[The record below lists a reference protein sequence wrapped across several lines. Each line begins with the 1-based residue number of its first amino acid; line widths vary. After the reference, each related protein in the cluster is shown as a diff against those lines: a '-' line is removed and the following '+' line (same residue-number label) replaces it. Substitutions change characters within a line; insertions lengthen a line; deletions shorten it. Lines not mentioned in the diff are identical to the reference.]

1 MKRKTS
7 ALLLSAVMTLG
18 MTPYAFAGDITT
30 NEQVVAT
37 SESKEVQ
44 TSGTS
49 ADGKISYVL
58 YTDKSLVFSGTGTL
72 DSATVHGV
80 DGYYNATSVV
90 IESGITGIGESA
102 FSSCYKMESIS
113 IPNTVTTIGN
123 CAFSNCA
130 GLTSVSIPG
139 SVKSLGTNAFQFCGL
154 TSVSISDGVP
164 NISDYAFQYCS
175 ELTNVSIPKS
185 VTSIGDNAFQ
195 ECHKLASVSI
205 PEGVTTIGNNAFLAC
220 SSLTSVSISEG
231 VTSIGQLAFYSCG
244 KLTKVSIPSSVT
256 NIGRVAF
263 GFCGELKSAE
273 IAEGLTTIPD
283 AMFVGCSKLESVT
296 MPKSVT
302 KIEKTAF
309 GASYPEN
316 LVIRYAG
323 TEEDWQSID
332 IVNNS
337 NDWWYDENTTAKVIY
352 KCKNH
357 SYTYDLVDSV
367 KWSDDYK
374 SATVEFVCQTCG
386 DKKVVDADV
395 TTKTMAPTCTDKGIT
410 TATAKAVL
418 KDEDGKTLQTANI
431 SKVAAETPALGHEYE
446 AKFDWAEDGSS
457 AKATISCKRG
467 DDEKTVDAV
476 VTKDEEN
483 SVAATCDKAG
493 KNVYVATVEGYD
505 FTDTKE
511 VEVPDQGGHKYKS
524 EVKWSDDY
532 KSAKVEFVCQTC
544 GDKQLVDADVTTK
557 TMAPTC
563 TDQGVTTATAKAV
576 LTDENGKTLQSAT
589 TSVVTAVT
597 PALGHAWSE
606 EGTVTK
612 NATCAEEGERTYAC
626 THEGCDEAKTES
638 IGKLTPAV
646 DAQRATDL
654 SIWDRICNRKKI
666 TVTSSIVNYEY
677 AAVENGQVGDITAR
691 GIVYAATEDLGSDE
705 LVIGANGS
713 EAFAVPS
720 GYTEDTYDWDI
731 TVKSKSTQY
740 TVRSW
745 VQYTDSNGEFA
756 YAFSDPITVSY
767 NGL

>member
-18 MTPYAFAGDITT
+18 VTPYAFAGDITT
-30 NEQVVAT
+30 NEQVVAVSNSQDVSLRYT
-37 SESKEVQ
+37 S
-44 TSGTS
+44 TDGTV
-49 ADGKISYVL
+49 SYVL
-58 YTDKSLVFSGTGTL
+58 YTDGSLVISGTGVIDANTASIL
-72 DSATVHGV
+72 VTNRGKI
-80 DGYYNATSVV
+80 TSVT
-90 IESGITGIGESA
+90 IESGIRGIA
-102 FSSCYKMESIS
+102 K
-113 IPNTVTTIGN
+113 
-123 CAFSNCA
+123 CAFYNC
-130 GLTSVSIPG
+130 TKVSSVSIPDTVMDIG
-139 SVKSLGTNAFQFCGL
+139 KEAFWGCSNLKSVKLPAGL
-154 TSVSISDGVP
+154 TAIPEAVFSECENLESIE
-164 NISDYAFQYCS
+164 IQ
-175 ELTNVSIPKS
+175 
-185 VTSIGDNAFQ
+185 
-195 ECHKLASVSI
+195 
-205 PEGVTTIGNNAFLAC
+205 EGVTTIGEQAFNGC
-220 SSLTSVSISEG
+220 K
-231 VTSIGQLAFYSCG
+231 
-244 KLTKVSIPSSVT
+244 KLS
-256 NIGRVAF
+256 
-263 GFCGELKSAE
+263 
-273 IAEGLTTIPD
+273 
-283 AMFVGCSKLESVT
+283 SVT
-296 MPKSVT
+296 MPTSVT
-302 KIEKTAF
+302 KICGWAF
-309 GASYPEN
+309 GEAYPEN
-316 LVIRYAG
+316 LVIQYAG
-323 TEEDWQSID
+323 TKKEWNAIEID
-332 IVNNS
+332 TKCNY
-337 NDWWYDENTTAKVIY
+337 WWYDDDTTAQVIY
-352 KCKNH
+352 NGQEECNH
-357 SYTYDLVDSV
+357 SYTYDLVDS
-367 KWSDDYK
+367 
-374 SATVEFVCQTCG
+374 
-386 DKKVVDADV
+386 
-395 TTKTMAPTCTDKGIT
+395 
-410 TATAKAVL
+410 
-418 KDEDGKTLQTANI
+418 
-431 SKVAAETPALGHEYE
+431 
-446 AKFDWAEDGSS
+446 
-457 AKATISCKRG
+457 
-467 DDEKTVDAV
+467 
-476 VTKDEEN
+476 
-483 SVAATCDKAG
+483 
-493 KNVYVATVEGYD
+493 
-505 FTDTKE
+505 
-511 VEVPDQGGHKYKS
+511 
-524 EVKWSDDY
+524 VKWSDDY

-544 GDKQLVDADVTTK
+544 GDKQIVDADVTTK

-576 LTDENGKTLQSAT
+576 LKDENGKTLQSAT

>member
-49 ADGKISYVL
+49 ADGNISYVL
-58 YTDKSLVFSGTGTL
+58 YKDKSLVFSGTGTL
-72 DSATVHGV
+72 DFATVHGV
-80 DGYYNATSVV
+80 VGYSSVTSVV
-90 IESGITGIGESA
+90 IESGITGIDNDTFVSC
-102 FSSCYKMESIS
+102 SS
-113 IPNTVTTIGN
+113 
-123 CAFSNCA
+123 
-130 GLTSVSIPG
+130 LT
-139 SVKSLGTNAFQFCGL
+139 
-154 TSVSISDGVP
+154 
-164 NISDYAFQYCS
+164 
-175 ELTNVSIPKS
+175 
-185 VTSIGDNAFQ
+185 
-195 ECHKLASVSI
+195 SVSI
-205 PEGVTTIGNNAFLAC
+205 PEGVTG
-220 SSLTSVSISEG
+220 
-231 VTSIGQLAFYSCG
+231 IGQMAFYGCR

-256 NIGRVAF
+256 NIGEIAF
-263 GFCGELKSAE
+263 GFCSQLKSVE
-273 IAEGLTTIPD
+273 IAEGLTTIPRE
-283 AMFVGCSKLESVT
+283 MFLGCSNLESVT

-302 KIEKTAF
+302 KIEETAF
-309 GASYPEN
+309 GEVYPVN
-316 LVIRYAG
+316 LVIQYAG
-323 TEEDWQSID
+323 TEKDWKSID
-332 IVNNS
+332 IVNSS
-337 NDWWYDENTTAKVIY
+337 NGWWYDENTTAQVIY
-352 KCKNH
+352 NGQEECNH
-357 SYTYDLVDSV
+357 SYTYNLVDSV

-374 SATVEFVCQTCG
+374 SAT
-386 DKKVVDADV
+386 
-395 TTKTMAPTCTDKGIT
+395 
-410 TATAKAVL
+410 
-418 KDEDGKTLQTANI
+418 
-431 SKVAAETPALGHEYE
+431 
-446 AKFDWAEDGSS
+446 
-457 AKATISCKRG
+457 
-467 DDEKTVDAV
+467 
-476 VTKDEEN
+476 
-483 SVAATCDKAG
+483 
-493 KNVYVATVEGYD
+493 
-505 FTDTKE
+505 
-511 VEVPDQGGHKYKS
+511 
-524 EVKWSDDY
+524 
-532 KSAKVEFVCQTC
+532 VEFVCQTC

-576 LTDENGKTLQSAT
+576 LKDENGKTLQSAT

-654 SIWDRICNRKKI
+654 SIWDRLCNRKKI

>member
-1 MKRKTS
+1 MRRKTS

-49 ADGKISYVL
+49 ADGNISYVL

-72 DSATVHGV
+72 DSATVHGFA
-80 DGYYNATSVV
+80 GYYNATSVV
-90 IESGITGIGESA
+90 IESGITGIGDAA

-123 CAFSNCA
+123 NAFIDCAS
-130 GLTSVSIPG
+130 LTSVSIPG
-139 SVKSLGTNAFQFCGL
+139 SVKSFGAGAFQSCGL

-164 NISDYAFQYCS
+164 NISDRAFMSCS
-175 ELTNVSIPKS
+175 KLTSVSVPKS

-195 ECHKLASVSI
+195 ECSKLASVSI
-205 PEGVTTIGNNAFLAC
+205 SEGVTTIGNYAFMSC
-220 SSLTSVSISEG
+220 SSLTSVSIPEG

-256 NIGRVAF
+256 NIGSVAF

-273 IAEGLTTIPD
+273 IAEGLTTIPE

-302 KIEKTAF
+302 KIENTAF
-309 GASYPEN
+309 GAPYSEN

-332 IVNNS
+332 IVNSS

-357 SYTYDLVDSV
+357 SYTYGLVDSV

-386 DKKVVDADV
+386 DKQIVDADV

-418 KDEDGKTLQTANI
+418 K
-431 SKVAAETPALGHEYE
+431 
-446 AKFDWAEDGSS
+446 
-457 AKATISCKRG
+457 
-467 DDEKTVDAV
+467 
-476 VTKDEEN
+476 
-483 SVAATCDKAG
+483 
-493 KNVYVATVEGYD
+493 
-505 FTDTKE
+505 
-511 VEVPDQGGHKYKS
+511 
-524 EVKWSDDY
+524 
-532 KSAKVEFVCQTC
+532 
-544 GDKQLVDADVTTK
+544 
-557 TMAPTC
+557 
-563 TDQGVTTATAKAV
+563 
-576 LTDENGKTLQSAT
+576 DENGKTLQSAT

-626 THEGCDEAKTES
+626 THKGCDEAKTES